1 MVDPLRA
8 KTKVLVYVTLAF
20 LFGVGL
26 ASALEWTKG
35 SYAGPAAA
43 ARVEALQ
50 SAPERGAVPAEV
62 VEPALALNHAFE
74 AIADAVTPAVTRI
87 QVEKVRA
94 VSVHPRVMP
103 IPEEFRRFFD
113 FPSPD
118 QEQERAIPEFAG
130 GSGFI
135 VSEDGYILT
144 NNHVVGEAD
153 KITVWL
159 KDGREF
165 TAKLVGTDPTTDVAV
180 IKIAA
185 SGLPTVRLG
194 DSDAARV
201 GEWVLAIGNP
211 GVGGSSLDYTVTA
224 GIVSAKGRP
233 LGIIQG
239 NLEENPAL
247 SEIAGYAIENFIQT
261 DAVINPGNS
270 GGPLVNLRGE
280 VIGVNTAIASRTGY
294 YQGYGFAI
302 PVNLARR
309 VMADLMAYGRVRR
322 AWLGIQIRTV
332 TTEDAEYYKL
342 PRVAG
347 VLVSD
352 YGAEDSPA
360 KKAGIQ
366 PGDVIVSVDGQP
378 VERSGELQQ
387 RIASHQP
394 GDRVTL
400 TVYRDGQ
407 PREVQVRLGEAPITA
422 ETPKTVVKSGRPE
435 EKLGITVQNLTP
447 ALARRLGYER
457 GAGAVI
463 VSVDPY
469 SPAARYG
476 LYQLVREAGSQRIV
490 SINDREVESA
500 EDVKT
505 ALQGLKPGE
514 IVSLVL
520 ESPQG
525 RRQIVNMRIPE

>member
-8 KTKVLVYVTLAF
+8 KAKVLIYVTLAF
-20 LFGVGL
+20 LFGIGL
-26 ASALEWTKG
+26 ASGLEWTEG
-35 SYAGPAAA
+35 SYAGLAA

-50 SAPERGAVPAEV
+50 SAPGRTAIPAEV
-62 VEPALALNHAFE
+62 VQPALALNRAFE
-74 AIADAVTPAVTRI
+74 AISDAVTPAVVRI
-87 QVEKVRA
+87 QVEKVRT
-94 VSVHPRVMP
+94 VSVHRRVMP
-103 IPEEFRRFFD
+103 IPDEFRRFFD

-118 QEQERAIPEFAG
+118 QEQGRAIPEFAG
-130 GSGFI
+130 GSGFV

-144 NNHVVGEAD
+144 NNHVVGDAD
-153 KITVWL
+153 KIKVWL

-180 IKIAA
+180 IKIEAK
-185 SGLPTVRLG
+185 GLPTVSFG

-211 GVGGSSLDYTVTA
+211 GIGGSSLDYTVTA

-239 NLEENPAL
+239 NLEENPEL
-247 SEIAGYAIENFIQT
+247 SPIANYAIENFIQT

-294 YQGYGFAI
+294 YEGYGFAI

-309 VMADLMAYGRVRR
+309 VMADLIAYGRVRR
-322 AWLGIQIRTV
+322 AWLGVAIRTV

-347 VLVSD
+347 VLVND

-360 KKAGIQ
+360 KKAGIE
-366 PGDVIVSVDGQP
+366 PGDVIVAVNGEPVD
-378 VERSGELQQ
+378 RSGELQQ
-387 RIASHQP
+387 RIASHKP
-394 GDRVTL
+394 GETVTL
-400 TVYRDGQ
+400 RVYRNGQ
-407 PREVQVRLGEAPITA
+407 PRDVQVRLGEAPFTTEA
-422 ETPKTVVKSGRPE
+422 PRTVAKSARPE
-435 EKLGITVQNLTP
+435 EKLGISVRDLTP
-447 ALARRLGYER
+447 ELARRLGYER
-457 GAGAVI
+457 GGGAVI
-463 VSVDPY
+463 VGVDPY

-476 LYQLVREAGSQRIV
+476 LYQLVRGEGSLRIV
-490 SINDREVESA
+490 SINGQRIESA
-500 EDVKT
+500 EEAKK
-505 ALQGLKPGE
+505 ALQGLKSGDL
-514 IVSLVL
+514 VSLVL
-520 ESPQG
+520 ESPAG